1 MVGDDNKG
9 ENAAA
14 ASGPEKPISYK
25 SSNQRGKGSWLST
38 R

>member
-1 MVGDDNKG
+1 MLDIYLFFKKFIYGDDNKG

-25 SSNQRGKGSWLST
+25 
-38 R
+38 